1 MNQVQATG
9 NGSTTD
15 GDGPSVEQKAATPNR
30 IPAPPATSGDSA
42 RHFPQTLVAMDPP
55 TLPAASLSPAPAE
68 FRQFPTPQRSVPG
81 HPTLRSRIRRILLFW
96 RRGA

>member
-1 MNQVQATG
+1 MNQAQATG
-9 NGSTTD
+9 NDPATD
-15 GDGPSVEQKAATPNR
+15 GDGPAVEQKSPIAARTPSPTAR
-30 IPAPPATSGDSA
+30 DSA

-55 TLPAASLSPAPAE
+55 TLPAAGLTPPPAE

-81 HPTLRSRIRRILLFW
+81 HPKLRDRLRRALLFW